1 MASPLEA
8 YLASANPTQR
18 EMNAIL
24 RAAAEEAERTIPKLL
39 EKGNY
44 SGKLRAAM
52 LAMVLREIRVILGAA
67 WGDLG
72 STLRDGVGRSYL
84 AGADG
89 PDVLFAQ
96 LDQATIRTLKTAF
109 TNQAKQGIA
118 AVLAKGAN
126 NIPLSS
132 QVYKTQALSTGLVN
146 RKVQQGMI
154 LGKSAKDIAKDV
166 SGLIKPDV
174 AGGVSYAAMRLA
186 RTELNNAFKTA
197 QEERY
202 KDEPWTIGM
211 KWNLSKSHPERDIC
225 NEHAEADLHGLG
237 AGVYPVGQRP
247 KSHPNCLCYLTPE
260 QMEEDE
266 WMDRFID
273 GEFNDYLDEKVYTHN
288 RGATPCP

>member
-8 YLASANPTQR
+8 YLASASPTQR

-44 SGKLRAAM
+44 SGKLRAAQ
-52 LAMVLREIRVILGAA
+52 LALVMREIRVLLGAT

-89 PDVLFAQ
+89 PDILFDM
-96 LDQATIRTLKTAF
+96 LDQATVRTLKTAF
-109 TNQAKQGIA
+109 RNQAKQGIA

-126 NIPLSS
+126 DIPLST
-132 QVYKTQALSTGLVN
+132 QVYKTQKLSTGLVH

-154 LGKSAKDIAKDV
+154 LGKGAKEIAKDV
-166 SGLIKPDV
+166 ADTVNPNVK
-174 AGGVSYAAMRLA
+174 GGVSYAAMRLA
-186 RTELNNAFKTA
+186 RSELNNAFKTA
-197 QEERY
+197 QEARY
-202 KDEPWTIGM
+202 KDEPWVLGM

-225 NEHAEADLHGLG
+225 NEHAEADFHGLG

-247 KSHPNCLCYLTPE
+247 KSHPNCLCYLTVE
-260 QMEEDE
+260 QMDEDE